1 MESVEE
7 ASKILNDM
15 GRQLRASHIL
25 EEKHG
30 FREDGKYMNLLNR
43 YGTERD
49 NAQAW
54 TYASDNGILDTQLM
68 TMYETNGLF
77 QKIIDRPAEE
87 AVKHGLDLQLDE
99 ELKKDIERKLDYLDW
114 EDKVTEAL
122 AWCRLFGGAIIV
134 MLVDDG
140 RGLEEPLDFKAVR
153 KIEEL
158 LVFDRSVVQPDYS
171 SLYRF
176 VGSDDLRRS
185 NYGKPQWF
193 QVNSLCGTFRVH
205 VSRCL
210 VFKNGRLPERTTQ
223 SLYQFWG
230 MPEYARIHYEVRQV
244 STGHGYSIAM
254 LERCVQAV
262 YKLKNL
268 SSMMATVDGEEK
280 VLNRLQVIDLARS
293 ILSSLAIDADGEDYS
308 FQNMQLSGVKDI
320 LDGACNMLSAV
331 TDIPQTILFGRSP
344 AGENSTGE
352 SDLENYYNMVERIQ
366 KRMKRNVRAILDI
379 IMSEFLYEGKVDE
392 IPDYE
397 VKFASLWSASASE
410 QAEIDSKNA
419 TTELT
424 RAQTAQAYIDM
435 QAIDAN
441 DVRETLKDGDGFSVG
456 NLKLQEEAETEID
469 FESLLNPLNPNQNP
483 LQPQEPFQI
492 LGPIKSQSGIKN
504 APKMDNEEASGEYTG
519 AAILVVSDGKVLI
532 GRRSG
537 GEGWCGPG
545 GHIEE
550 GETPKQAAI
559 REAME
564 EFGILCVDPVEFA
577 DCGSPDSVYGKS
589 KQFFCT
595 EIEGEP
601 EADGKEMS
609 EAKFV
614 PMDELESYPLFP
626 PFAEAVREYKEYVD
640 SG

>member
-1 MESVEE
+1 MEE
-7 ASKILNDM
+7 AAGILNDM
-15 GRQLRASHIL
+15 SRQMRAAHIL

-30 FREDGKYMNLLNR
+30 FREDGKYMNMLNR

-54 TYASDNGILDTQLM
+54 TYSSDNGILDTQLM
-68 TMYETNGLF
+68 AMYESNGLF

-99 ELKKDIERKLDYLDW
+99 GLKKDIERKLDYLDW
-114 EDKVTEAL
+114 EDKATEAL

-140 RGLEEPLDFKAVR
+140 RGLEEPLDYKAVR

-158 LVFDRSVVQPDYS
+158 LVFDCSVIQPDYTA
-171 SLYRF
+171 LYGQY
-176 VGSDDLRRS
+176 GSPDLLAGFG
-185 NYGKPQWF
+185 YGKPQWY
-193 QVNSLCGTFRVH
+193 QVSSLYGTFRVH
-205 VSRCL
+205 ESRCL

-223 SLYQFWG
+223 SLYRFWG
-230 MPEYARIHYEVRQV
+230 MPEYARIHDEVRKV
-244 STGHGYSIAM
+244 STSHGYSIAL

-268 SSMMATVDGEEK
+268 TSMMATVDGEEK

-293 ILSSLAIDADGEDYS
+293 ILSSLVIDADGEDYT

-352 SDLENYYNMVERIQ
+352 ADLENYYNMVERIQ

-379 IMSEFLYEGKVDE
+379 IMMEFKYEGKVEE

-410 QAEIDSKNA
+410 QADIDSKNA
-419 TTELT
+419 ATELT
-424 RAQTAQAYIDM
+424 KAQTAQAYMDM
-435 QAIDAN
+435 QVLNAEE
-441 DVRETLKDGDGFSVG
+441 VRETLKDGDGFSVG
-456 NLKLQEEAETEID
+456 NLKLRDEEEEEID
-469 FESLLNPLNPNQNP
+469 LSSLLR
-483 LQPQEPFQI
+483 PQAGSENDPA
-492 LGPIKSQSGIKN
+492 IKN
-504 APKMDNEEASGEYTG
+504 TIEQENLPKMDENNADYNG
-519 AAILVVSDGKVLI
+519 AAILVLNGGKVLI

-564 EFGILCVDPVEFA
+564 EFGILCKDPIEYA

-614 PMDELESYPLFP
+614 PIDELKSYPLFP
-626 PFAEAVREYKEYVD
+626 PFAEALQKYKEFAD